1 MVGGIVGSLLAGGG
15 AGMAADAAVGL
26 FVEDDAVRMT
36 AILEKRFSKL
46 VSEHLLS
53 KDEAEKVLDAI
64 AATVDGNLLKV
75 MHSKKDRARF
85 ADELIQPIVE
95 EVESHRDK
103 VALPEAE
110 ELIGEAEAILK
121 EIEDEIE
128 SEGQE

>member
-64 AATVDGNLLKV
+64 TATVDGNLLKV

-85 ADELIQPIVE
+85 ADELIRPIVE
-95 EVESHRDK
+95 EVEAHREK

-110 ELIGEAEAILK
+110 DLIAETEAILLEVFDAK
-121 EIEDEIE
+121 DEE
-128 SEGQE
+128 RE

>member
-1 MVGGIVGSLLAGGG
+1 
-15 AGMAADAAVGL
+15 
-26 FVEDDAVRMT
+26 
-36 AILEKRFSKL
+36 
-46 VSEHLLS
+46 
-53 KDEAEKVLDAI
+53 
-64 AATVDGNLLKV
+64 
-75 MHSKKDRARF
+75 MHPKKDRARF